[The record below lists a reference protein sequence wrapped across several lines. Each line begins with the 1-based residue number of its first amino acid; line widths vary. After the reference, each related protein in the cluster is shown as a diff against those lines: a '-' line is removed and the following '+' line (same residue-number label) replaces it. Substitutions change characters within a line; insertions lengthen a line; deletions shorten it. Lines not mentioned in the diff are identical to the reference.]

1 MEFET
6 WLCTQDTENEKRPAT
21 IAGYVRDV
29 ALYAEWY
36 TALHHEPLTPDR
48 VRRSDVMQYRD
59 ELAATH
65 KPASVNRRLA
75 AVQAYVRYGWATG
88 VLATEVDPFANL
100 KRVQQVQQSPRCL
113 SNRDWNRLV
122 EVAYNQSQS
131 RRPGAR
137 LQGVRDFAVL
147 LLLQRAGLRVSELC
161 SLTLLDVQLAPDRG
175 LVVVR
180 DGKGG
185 KWREVPLNEEA
196 ATAVRAWVAVRP
208 NGGGDTLFTG
218 KGSAALTPRG
228 VQHRLKALGR
238 AANVVVTPHMLRH
251 TFANRLAQ
259 EKGVPL
265 DALKNLLG
273 HSDLRSTLIYT
284 RPTADQ
290 LRRAVA

>member
-1 MEFET
+1 MDFET
-6 WLCTQDTENEKRPAT
+6 WLRTQATEDEKRPAT

-29 ALYAEWY
+29 GLYAAWY
-36 TALHHEPLTPDR
+36 TALHREHLTPDR
-48 VRRSDVMQYRD
+48 LHRADVMQYRD
-59 ELAATH
+59 ELSATL

-75 AVQAYVRYGWATG
+75 AVQAYLRYGWATG
-88 VLATEVDPFANL
+88 QVSAEVNPFSNL
-100 KRVQQVQQSPRCL
+100 KRVQQVQQPPRCL
-113 SNRDWNRLV
+113 SNRDWNRLI
-122 EVAYNQSQS
+122 EVAFNQSQS

-137 LQGVRDFAVL
+137 VQGVRDYALL
-147 LLLQRAGLRVSELC
+147 LLLQRTGLRVHELC
-161 SLTLLDVQLAPDRG
+161 GLTLSDLILAPEQG

-185 KWREVPLNEEA
+185 KRREVPLNEEA
-196 ATAVRAWVAVRP
+196 ATAVRAWVYVRP

-259 EKGVPL
+259 EKNVPL
-265 DALKNLLG
+265 DALKDLLG

-284 RPTADQ
+284 RPTAEQ
-290 LRRAVA
+290 LRKAVA